1 MNLRLEQA
9 IQSLAADRNDCR
21 EKAGYYRDLKADV
34 GGDSAHAL
42 QGVAERYE
50 WVARFIDKEAL
61 PRLNAERGK

>member
-9 IQSLAADRNDCR
+9 TQSLAADRNACR
-21 EKAGYYRDLKADV
+21 EKAGYYRNLIADV

-50 WVARFIDKEAL
+50 WVARFMDEAL
-61 PRLNAERGK
+61 PRLNAERDK